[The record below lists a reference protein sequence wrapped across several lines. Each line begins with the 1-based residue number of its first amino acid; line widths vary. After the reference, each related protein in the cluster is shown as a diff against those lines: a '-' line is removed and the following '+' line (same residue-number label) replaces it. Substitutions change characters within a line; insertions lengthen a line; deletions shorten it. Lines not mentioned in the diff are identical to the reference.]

1 MQQLSVPEELLIK
14 IDYDSVDLPAEVQE
28 FRPTVYR
35 NGEEYCCLLGPDPE
49 LGIFGNG
56 MTVREAVNNWVQ
68 DFKERLAS
76 PLPDDE
82 VVIFIQNNRAIN
94 SRDVTTHVE
103 GNDQ

>member
-1 MQQLSVPEELLIK
+1 MQQMTVSEALLIK

-35 NGEEYCCLLGPDPE
+35 DGELYCCLLGPDPE

-68 DFKERLAS
+68 DFNERLAS
-76 PLPDDE
+76 PLADDE

-103 GNDQ
+103 GTEP